1 MHVSQCPDSASRVF
15 RTDPASLAIYPAAQ
29 CRSVYFHQRFDQTLR
44 DEQVGGQDR
53 RQHRIRWDVS
63 GYYHFDD
70 FNVVNPYGGASL
82 PGFQSQNVGRAQL
95 FVLTFTKTFGGNAV
109 NEFHLS
115 FTRDG
120 VLPGKPVGG
129 VGPKLSSLGFVE
141 GSGTLGIIPNAP
153 EYEGVPNIGFNAY
166 SIGTAAY
173 VTGHWENIYQGID
186 NFAKVSGHHSFKL
199 GAASTGTRTTC
210 ALSPPRMT
218 APLTLMEAKRALTL
232 RTF

>member
-1 MHVSQCPDSASRVF
+1 MNYYSPGCTATASNPADRCVFPNAQIPMSAFSAP
-15 RTDPASLAIYPAAQ
+15 TQHLLQYIPPPNTGP
-29 CRSVYFHQRFDQTLR
+29 YFATSANDQTLR
-44 DEQVGGQDR
+44 DNKWGA
-53 RQHRIRWDVS
+53 RIDANTGFGAIS

-141 GSGTLGIIPNAP
+141 GSGTLGISPMLRSMKVCRISVSTPIPS
-153 EYEGVPNIGFNAY
+153 VP
-166 SIGTAAY
+166 
-173 VTGHWENIYQGID
+173 
-186 NFAKVSGHHSFKL
+186 
-199 GAASTGTRTTC
+199 
-210 ALSPPRMT
+210 PPT
-218 APLTLMEAKRALTL
+218 
-232 RTF
+232 